1 MAHRKNNLDDSSDSE
16 SMKDLHLDK
25 DDEDIEF
32 QEEKEL
38 EDDDDES
45 INEEKYEKNEKK
57 DRELHSLFQSSSS
70 KSKHKYP
77 IIRKHAR
84 KISFKSSSSS
94 SSDELDKKIKRDLA
108 ENFNK
113 RLTNFEKEQ
122 SKSQKEIF
130 EKNFNILKNDF
141 KIIEEYEQI
150 ILKDTNIDIMFIMD
164 LTGSMQQFLYEA
176 KYNIKKVTEEITDIN
191 PGAKIRLSFVGYR
204 DFENKEDGR
213 EYEIINF
220 TDDIDNFIF
229 SLKKLECY
237 GGGDEPEDVAG
248 ALNEALKLD
257 WKSNAKYVVL
267 VCDAPCHG
275 RKYHDIYVDNFSEG
289 DPSGLII
296 EELMLKFKNMNIT
309 FYCIEINN
317 KTKKM
322 FDIMKNIYND
332 DNKFSVE
339 LVGSATEKLTFF
351 VAFSASEL
359 LGNAKYDK
367 CSFTEVLNKF
377 REESIDKIMKKYN
390 QKDNNTIKNINEN
403 DISQSLINQLE
414 NINLEG
420 EDKKLIE
427 FINRMSNLDLD
438 IKNNNNSN
446 NNAKNDN
453 INNEDNNYINLNF
466 DQDFFLM
473 NQGEDINYKINGI
486 TYNKNNIKGINS
498 FIDPDIIEQNFN
510 TNIKLNFGF
519 PSNNNDIDYNY
530 INFYDNTLGKEMQG
544 VIPKKIKKEIYN
556 NKKLLIKK
564 YCLHDLIC
572 EQIADYFNIEIKP
585 ESLNY
590 IKFKKNVIY
599 EIDGEENNNNIIKLI
614 ISDLALNFP
623 SSIAEVPNKRILQA
637 FSHFSYQITYGE
649 LIIMDLNL
657 DKMKNIIKEYNIYF
671 IKENGYKKILE
682 FFSGHVCSDICKYL
696 RLVHPRKKKNLIQID
711 EQFFSRKYLINYK
724 LCKCCSLPIRNIKGQ
739 DYCCKCSCQKIKTI
753 RKKVCEE
760 CHALFDYSFYEYNS
774 ELINFPKKCKKCC
787 KMF

>member
-1 MAHRKNNLDDSSDSE
+1 MAHRTKNLEDSSDSE
-16 SMKDLHLDK
+16 SMKDLNLDK

-32 QEEKEL
+32 QEEKEI
-38 EDDDDES
+38 DDDE
-45 INEEKYEKNEKK
+45 EENKNKEKNEIKK
-57 DRELHSLFQSSSS
+57 EKNKDLNSLFQ
-70 KSKHKYP
+70 KYP

-94 SSDELDKKIKRDLA
+94 SSDELDKKIKKDLA
-108 ENFNK
+108 ENLNK
-113 RLTNFEKEQ
+113 KLTNFEKEQ
-122 SKSQKEIF
+122 SKSQKELF

-164 LTGSMQQFLYEA
+164 LTGSMQEFLYEA

-204 DFENKEDGR
+204 DFDNKEDKR

-289 DPSGLII
+289 DPNGLII
-296 EELMLKFKNMNIT
+296 EDLMLKFKNMNIT

-317 KTKKM
+317 KTQIM
-322 FDIMKNIYND
+322 FDIMKNVYND

-339 LVGSATEKLTFF
+339 LVGTATEKLTFF

-367 CSFTEVLNKF
+367 CSFIEVLNKF
-377 REESIDKIMKKYN
+377 RKESIDKIMKKYN
-390 QKDNNTIKNINEN
+390 QKNNNILIKNINEN

-414 NINLEG
+414 NFNLEG
-420 EDKKLIE
+420 EDKKLVE
-427 FINRMSNLDLD
+427 FINRMTNLDLD
-438 IKNNNNSN
+438 INN
-446 NNAKNDN
+446 KDN
-453 INNEDNNYINLNF
+453 INSENDINNNEDNNNYINLDF

-473 NQGEDINYKINGI
+473 NQGKDINYKINGL

-498 FIDPDIIEQNFN
+498 FIEPDIIEQTFN

-519 PSNNNDIDYNY
+519 PSNSNDINYNY
-530 INFYDNTLGKEMQG
+530 INFYDNTFGKEIQG
-544 VIPKKIKKEIYN
+544 LIPKKIKKEMYEK
-556 NKKLLIKK
+556 KKLLIKQ

-572 EQIADYFNIEIKP
+572 EQIADFFNIEIKP
-585 ESLNY
+585 ESFNY

-599 EIDGEENNNNIIKLI
+599 EKEKEEEDNNNIINII
-614 ISDLALNFP
+614 ISDLALSFP
-623 SSIAEVPNKRILQA
+623 SSVAEIPNKRILQA

-649 LIIMDLNL
+649 LIIMDLNV
-657 DKMKNIIKEYNIYF
+657 DKNKNIIKDYNIYF
-671 IKENGYKKILE
+671 IRENGYKKILE
-682 FFSGHVCSDICKYL
+682 FFSGHVCSDICKNL
-696 RLVHPRKKKNLIQID
+696 GLVHPRKKKNIIQID
-711 EQFFSRKYLINYK
+711 EQFFSRKYLICYK
-724 LCKCCSLPIRNIKGQ
+724 LCKCCSLPIRNIKDQ
-739 DYCCKCSCQKIKTI
+739 NYCCKCSCEKIKTI

-760 CHALFDYSFYEYNS
+760 CHALFDYSYYEYNS
-774 ELINFPKKCKKCC
+774 ELINYPKKCKKCC